1 MCPYSPTDFGHSAI
15 TTERTP
21 VSAYIVDVMSM
32 RRILLPLL
40 FATFLTSHAQ
50 PYRASAVFTAQY
62 KVRGEMVDVLGAHP
76 TAGSVR
82 PTVILLPDRFG
93 LGMNIRSILSVFA
106 GQGFR
111 AYAISLRSAPEQPAH
126 GCPDIVIDTT
136 DVERVA
142 SVVADILGE
151 KGSSGVAALFAM
163 DVGASIGLRT
173 AVRLPLFKA
182 AALVSPIS
190 DSLFLH
196 ELGDAAIPVF
206 VASGE
211 DDVTAVGAAIQSM
224 RDEYLERGRRI
235 DAVTYKRAGRF
246 FFNSLHADYSRP
258 AMNLAW
264 NEALRLF
271 RSVLPR

>member
-1 MCPYSPTDFGHSAI
+1 
-15 TTERTP
+15 
-21 VSAYIVDVMSM
+21 MSM

-40 FATFLTSHAQ
+40 FATVLTSHAQ

-62 KVRGEMVDVLGAHP
+62 KVRGEAVDVLGAHP
-76 TAGSVR
+76 TAGSLR

-93 LGMNIRSILSVFA
+93 LGMNVRSFLSVFA

-111 AYAISLRSAPEQPAH
+111 AYAISLRSAPEQPARD
-126 GCPDIVIDTT
+126 CPDVVLDTT

-142 SVVADILGE
+142 SIVADIIGE
-151 KGSSGVAALFAM
+151 KGSSGSAVLFAM
-163 DVGASIGLRT
+163 DVGANIGLRT

-182 AALVSPIS
+182 AALVSPIN

-196 ELGDAAIPVF
+196 ELGDAAIPIYI
-206 VASGE
+206 ASGE
-211 DDVTAVGAAIQSM
+211 DDATAVGAAIQSR
-224 RDEYLERGRRI
+224 RDDYLERARRI
-235 DAVTYKRAGRF
+235 DAITYKRAGRF
-246 FFNSLHADYSRP
+246 FFNSLHAEYSKP